1 MIRGD
6 SIDQNKVDET
16 SKEIKQ
22 KYLMLRSVFDLV
34 REEINKVEMK
44 YINNILLK
52 DLNNFEFSIRA
63 INSFR
68 NDEMYHLGDLVN
80 KTQTMKK
87 IYLRNGLKT
96 LIAKVINHVRSEF
109 VRDLGLRLLWTTSLI
124 IISMWVLILMVI

>member
-6 SIDQNKVDET
+6 SIDQNGVDET

-22 KYLMLRSVFDLV
+22 RYLMLRSVFDLV

-63 INSFR
+63 INSFK
-68 NDEMYHLGDLVN
+68 NDEIYYLGDLVN
-80 KTQTMKK
+80 RTEGEL
-87 IYLRNGLKT
+87 LRMPNFGRKSLNETKEILK
-96 LIAKVINHVRSEF
+96 E
-109 VRDLGLRLLWTTSLI
+109 LGLQLDMNVIWPPK
-124 IISMWVLILMVI
+124 VLKKEGDQND